1 MTSRNAKAGF
11 TLIEMV
17 AVLGIVAILAL
28 MTLPLYVE
36 RNVQQ
41 QVKDGVTFAEFMQRG
56 VSAAY
61 AAGGTLPKD
70 NAAAGLPAAEKIIGN
85 YVTSG
90 TVADGVIT
98 LVFGN
103 LAVSNIQGRRVTLRP
118 GYVPD
123 APQVPI
129 SWICGFGKV
138 PVGLTVAG
146 NNATDI
152 PDEWLPVACRTTK

>member
-1 MTSRNAKAGF
+1 MGPVLKGSRRGF

-17 AVLGIVAILAL
+17 VVLAIVAILAL
-28 MTLPLYVE
+28 MSLPLYIE
-36 RNVQQ
+36 KNVRE
-41 QVKDGVTFAEFMQRG
+41 QVKEGIAFAEFMQRG
-56 VSAAY
+56 VSGVY
-61 AAGGTLPKD
+61 ALTGSLPKD
-70 NAAAGLPAAEKIIGN
+70 NAAAGLPAPDKIIGS

-103 LAVSNIQGRRVTLRP
+103 LAVSNIKGKRVTLRP

-123 APQVPI
+123 APQVPV
-129 SWICGFGKV
+129 SWICAFGKV
-138 PVGLTVAG
+138 PAGLTVAG

-152 PDEWLPVACRTTK
+152 PPAWLPVACRG

>member
-1 MTSRNAKAGF
+1 MGQVLKGSPRGF
-11 TLIEMV
+11 TLLEMMV
-17 AVLGIVAILAL
+17 VLGVIAILA
-28 MTLPLYVE
+28 MMSLPLYIE

-41 QVKDGVTFAEFMQRG
+41 QVKEGVAFAEFMQRG

-61 AAGGTLPKD
+61 AIAGTLPKD
-70 NAAAGLPAAEKIIGN
+70 NAGAGLPAADKIIGN

-103 LAVSNIQGRRVTLRP
+103 LAVSNIKGKKVTLRP

-123 APQVPI
+123 APQVPL
-129 SWICGFGKV
+129 SWICGPGKI
-138 PVGLTVAG
+138 PAGLTIAG
-146 NNATDI
+146 SDATDI
-152 PDEWLPVACRTTK
+152 PPAWLPVACRS

>member
-1 MTSRNAKAGF
+1 LKGGPRGF
-11 TLIEMV
+11 TLIEMSV
-17 AVLGIVAILAL
+17 VLGIIAILA
-28 MTLPLYVE
+28 MMSLPLYIE

-41 QVKDGVTFAEFMQRG
+41 QVKEGVAFAEFMQRG

-61 AAGGTLPKD
+61 TLTGALPKD
-70 NAAAGLPAAEKIIGN
+70 NAAAGLPAPEKIIGN

-103 LAVSNIQGRRVTLRP
+103 LAVSNIKGKRVTLRP

-123 APQVPI
+123 APQVPV
-129 SWICGFGKV
+129 SWICAFGKI
-138 PVGLTVAG
+138 PAGLTVAG

-152 PDEWLPVACRTTK
+152 PVQWLPVACRP

>member
-1 MTSRNAKAGF
+1 
-11 TLIEMV
+11 MV
-17 AVLGIVAILAL
+17 VVLGIIALLAM
-28 MTLPLYVE
+28 MTLPLYIE

-41 QVKDGVTFAEFMQRG
+41 QVKEGVAFAEFMQRG
-56 VSAAY
+56 VAAAY
-61 AAGGTLPKD
+61 AVTGALPKD
-70 NAAAGLPAAEKIIGN
+70 NAAAGLPAPEKIIGN

-90 TVADGVIT
+90 TVTDGVIT

-103 LAVSNIQGRRVTLRP
+103 LAVSNIRGKRVTLRP

-129 SWICGFGKV
+129 SWICGPGKI
-138 PVGLTVAG
+138 PAGLTVAG

-152 PDEWLPVACRTTK
+152 PLQWLPVACRP

>member
-1 MTSRNAKAGF
+1 
-11 TLIEMV
+11 MV
-17 AVLGIVAILAL
+17 FVLGIVAILAL
-28 MTLPLYVE
+28 MTIPLYIE

-41 QVKDGVTFAEFMQRG
+41 QVKEGVEFAGFMQRN

-61 AAGGTLPKD
+61 ALTGTLPKD
-70 NAAAGLPAAEKIIGN
+70 NAGAGLPEPAKIIGN

-103 LAVSNIQGRRVTLRP
+103 LAVKNIRGKKVTLRP
-118 GYVPD
+118 GYVAD

-129 SWICGFGKV
+129 SWVCGPGKI
-138 PVGLTVAG
+138 PAGLTIAG
-146 NNATDI
+146 NDATDI
-152 PDEWLPVACRTTK
+152 PAQWLPAACRP